1 MTILSENQSTL
12 DELDKR
18 FKIKC
23 SPDLSVEI
31 QSAVELLKVEDAGT
45 NNAKPNNAGTI
56 YDDLSDAEEEENGL
70 NNAGVFVN
78 LIYP

>member
-23 SPDLSVEI
+23 SPDLTVEI

-45 NNAKPNNAGTI
+45 NNVRPNNAGTI
-56 YDDLSDAEEEENGL
+56 YDDSSD
-70 NNAGVFVN
+70 VN